1 MKAPLSLE
9 REIKVKV
16 RVTELAPD
24 VFAYLRKLDGI
35 DQQKIYDSLA
45 PVKNLKAAKRAGE
58 S

>member
-1 MKAPLSLE
+1 ME